1 MAGRDVPVAVASS
14 PARHG
19 RVPSSCT
26 TCRLVG
32 SARALNS
39 MAASPL
45 VGRDRSAPP
54 GPCVPRESIVNAAVI
69 CCQALYG
76 ARWSGWYGGDGGLGG
91 TSENVVAWVR
101 LGRDRAEPARLVVL
115 ERLDQLVPG
124 VHHERAVGR
133 DRLPDRLTAQQQQ
146 VEVLARA
153 LLALGRAERD
163 RAARP
168 EDSELPGPHRA
179 PLGTHGAVPGQ
190 DVP

>member
-45 VGRDRSAPP
+45 AGRDRSAPP
-54 GPCVPRESIVNAAVI
+54 GPCVLTESIVNAAVI
-69 CCQALYG
+69 CCQALYRT
-76 ARWSGWYGGDGGLGG
+76 RWSGGYVGDGGLGG
-91 TSENVVAWVR
+91 TSENVVAWGR
-101 LGRDRAEPARLVVL
+101 LGRDRAEPARPVVL

-124 VHHERAVGR
+124 GHHEPAVGR
-133 DRLPDRLTAQQQQ
+133 GRPPGRLAGWDEEGQACPVAIPRGF
-146 VEVLARA
+146 V
-153 LLALGRAERD
+153 
-163 RAARP
+163 
-168 EDSELPGPHRA
+168 A
-179 PLGTHGAVPGQ
+179 P
-190 DVP
+190 

>member
-1 MAGRDVPVAVASS
+1 MAGRDVRVAVASS

-45 VGRDRSAPP
+45 AGRKRSAPP
-54 GPCVPRESIVNAAVI
+54 GPCVLTASIVNAAVI
-69 CCQALYG
+69 CCQALYRT
-76 ARWSGWYGGDGGLGG
+76 RWSGWYVGDGGLGG

-133 DRLPDRLTAQQQQ
+133 DRLPDRLAAQHQ
-146 VEVLARA
+146 EVQASPLAI
-153 LLALGRAERD
+153 
-163 RAARP
+163 
-168 EDSELPGPHRA
+168 RA
-179 PLGTHGAVPGQ
+179 PSVAPVRRPNR
-190 DVP
+190 DYV